1 MKRSLRAAALL
12 AVVLVAAATVSVEAT
27 AQTPCTDFGGAV
39 DGTTCRLHTA
49 NDAYMVDIVFPTDY
63 ADPEPMI
70 DYLRQTR
77 DGFVNV
83 SGMPGSTGLPYAL
96 DVTSELFHSGQPPG
110 GTQSTALKIY
120 QNVGGPHPLTWYKA
134 FNYNLATRQPIT
146 FDTLF
151 LPGSKPLPA
160 ILPTVQKAIDTQL
173 GSHVTISGGL
183 DPSQYQNFALTDDE
197 LIFFFGQGDMLP
209 SAAGALAVHLPRASV
224 APMLA
229 PLG

>member
-12 AVVLVAAATVSVEAT
+12 AVALVAGATVSVEAA
-27 AQTPCTDFGGAV
+27 AQTPCIDFGGAV
-39 DGTTCRLHTA
+39 DGTTCRFHTA
-49 NDAYMVDIVFPTDY
+49 NDAYMVDIVFPLDY
-63 ADPEPMI
+63 ADADPVL

-110 GTQSTALKIY
+110 GTQSTVLKIY

-134 FNYNLATRQPIT
+134 FNYNLVTHQPIT

-160 ILPTVQKAIDTQL
+160 ILPAVQKGVDTQL
-173 GSHVTISGGL
+173 GSHAPISGGL
-183 DPSQYQNFALTDDE
+183 DPSQYQDFALTDDE
-197 LIFFFGQGDMLP
+197 LIFFFGQGDLLP

-229 PLG
+229 PIG